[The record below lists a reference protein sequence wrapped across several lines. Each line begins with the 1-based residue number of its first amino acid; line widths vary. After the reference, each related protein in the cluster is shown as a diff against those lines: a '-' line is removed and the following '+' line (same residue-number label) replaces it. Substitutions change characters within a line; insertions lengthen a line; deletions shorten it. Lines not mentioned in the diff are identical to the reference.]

1 MTEHL
6 SYAPPHV
13 RQHAERMLEM
23 MKNGDTEI
31 SGHENFDPPRIDP
44 LDDLASIMRRLT
56 YGQMVELA
64 EGLGVDPDVL
74 HKWSHDRST

>member
-23 MKNGDTEI
+23 MKNGDVVSSADE
-31 SGHENFDPPRIDP
+31 SLEPLRIDP

-64 EGLGVDPDVL
+64 EDLGIDPDVL